1 MIPGLTA
8 LVSFISYWANHQA
21 LDAQV
26 VFPAVTLFELS
37 HSPASKLSL
46 AVTRQFSILPS
57 VFRVRDILRQEEV
70 YEQSYGG
77 PDDIDI
83 AINLDKATISYPG
96 LANNPDIAVEYTAF
110 RLDALTLQIPR
121 RRITGIYGPS
131 GSGKS
136 TLIKGVVGECVAQ
149 PPSSVKV
156 YGSCALDRQDP
167 WIIQGIVRD
176 NILLGQP
183 YEELRYREVL
193 RDCCLEDDLTTFPG
207 GDHVLVA
214 GSGATLSGGQ
224 RARISLARAV
234 YSQAEI
240 ALLDDP
246 LSAVDARIGQSLW
259 NDCIRKLSQTVVV
272 GMFTICYTVTFHFHL
287 LALADIAK
295 CNSSSRPAPPASSY
309 RGLGQR

>member
-1 MIPGLTA
+1 M
-8 LVSFISYWANHQA
+8 
-21 LDAQV
+21 
-26 VFPAVTLFELS
+26 
-37 HSPASKLSL
+37 
-46 AVTRQFSILPS
+46 
-57 VFRVRDILRQEEV
+57 RDILRQEEV
-70 YEQSYGG
+70 YEQSSGG

-83 AINLDKATISYPG
+83 AINLDKATISYTG
-96 LANNPDIAVEYTAF
+96 LANNPDIADEYTAF

-156 YGSCALDRQDP
+156 YGSCALGHQDP
-167 WIIQGIVRD
+167 WIMQGTVRD
-176 NILLGQP
+176 NILLGQL
-183 YEELRYREVL
+183 YEELRYHQVL
-193 RDCCLEDDLTTFPG
+193 RDCCLEADLTTFPG
-207 GDHVLVA
+207 GDHALVA

-240 ALLDDP
+240 VLLDDP

-295 CNSSSRPAPPASSY
+295 GNSPSQPAP
-309 RGLGQR
+309 LV